1 MDVYTSSVTAQAS
14 SALGLGASVWIVV
27 FLAVMVFFIV
37 YSSILIFHWF
47 SYSMRARTAL
57 MATVL
62 YIGVSAVFVFSML
75 ASMVT
80 LTTL

>member
-1 MDVYTSSVTAQAS
+1 MDMYTSSLTAQAS
-14 SALGLGASVWIVV
+14 SALGLGASVWVIV
-27 FLAVMVFFIV
+27 FFAIMAFFIV

-47 SYSMRARTAL
+47 SYSMRARTAV
-57 MATVL
+57 MATML
-62 YIGVSAVFVFSML
+62 YIGVSAVFIFSML